1 MTRNTECSAL
11 ARLRKIDCLYGRD
24 RKGRGTEGEKNV
36 KGKNGI
42 SREEYI
48 LISSSKVP
56 ANYRTASVVIER
68 YIEIALPY
76 QRALKG
82 RPNVYKF

>member
-11 ARLRKIDCLYGRD
+11 ARLRKIDCLHGRD
-24 RKGRGTEGEKNV
+24 RKGRGRRRGEKREGE
-36 KGKNGI
+36 NGI

-56 ANYRTASVVIER
+56 ANYHPASMVIER
-68 YIEIALPY
+68 YI
-76 QRALKG
+76 K
-82 RPNVYKF
+82 

>member
-11 ARLRKIDCLYGRD
+11 ARLRKIDCLHGRD
-24 RKGRGTEGEKNV
+24 RKGRGTGGEKNV

-56 ANYRTASVVIER
+56 ANYLTASVVIER

>member
-1 MTRNTECSAL
+1 M
-11 ARLRKIDCLYGRD
+11 
-24 RKGRGTEGEKNV
+24 

-56 ANYRTASVVIER
+56 ANYLTASVVIER

-82 RPNVYKF
+82 RPNYTSFSPLPFYLFVAAVASAFQTVFFSALELVTFSYHC

>member
-11 ARLRKIDCLYGRD
+11 ARLRKIDCLHGRD

-48 LISSSKVP
+48 LISSFKVP
-56 ANYRTASVVIER
+56 ANYLTASVVIER

>member
-1 MTRNTECSAL
+1 MFG
-11 ARLRKIDCLYGRD
+11 ARSLTQD
-24 RKGRGTEGEKNV
+24 RLLVWQGQKGEGNGGGEKREGEKWYT
-36 KGKNGI
+36 
-42 SREEYI
+42 REEYI

-56 ANYRTASVVIER
+56 ANYLTASVVIER

>member
-11 ARLRKIDCLYGRD
+11 ARLRKIDCLHGRD
-24 RKGRGTEGEKNV
+24 RKGRGRRRGEKREGE
-36 KGKNGI
+36 NGI

-56 ANYRTASVVIER
+56 ANYHLASMVIER

>member
-11 ARLRKIDCLYGRD
+11 ARLRKIDCLHGRD
-24 RKGRGTEGEKNV
+24 RKGRGRRRGEKREGE
-36 KGKNGI
+36 NGI

-56 ANYRTASVVIER
+56 ANYLTASVVIER
-68 YIEIALPY
+68 YIEIALLY